1 MTILAQ
7 DLNANEIQCVGLGS
21 SQAVSFDA
29 SVQSTAFSAN
39 TRIIRVVSTTDC
51 FIAIGSNPTAT
62 SSSTFV
68 PFGSVEYF
76 KVAGAVKLAA
86 IKSTTAGVIY
96 ITEGA

>member
-7 DLNANEIQCVGLGS
+7 DLNANEIQCVGLGA

-39 TRIIRVVSTTDC
+39 TRIIRIVATTDC
-51 FIAIGSNPTAT
+51 FIAVGANPTAT
-62 SSSTFV
+62 TSSTFI

-76 KVAGAVKLAA
+76 KVAGAVKVAA
-86 IKSTTAGVIY
+86 LKSTTAGILYV
-96 ITEGA
+96 TEGS

>member
-7 DLNANEIQCVGLGS
+7 DLNANEIQCVGLGA
-21 SQAVSFDA
+21 SQAVSFDG

-39 TRIIRVVSTTDC
+39 TRIIRVVATTDC
-51 FIAIGSNPTAT
+51 FIAVGANPTAT
-62 SSSTFV
+62 TTSTYI

-76 KVAGAVKLAA
+76 KVAGAVKVAA
-86 IKSTTAGVIY
+86 IKLTSAGTLY